1 MIITRYALLGALA
14 FAMPA
19 QAAFRPAPNTSHTVD
34 LDTAAGA
41 FSVWDAKDLTG
52 INAAHIHFRVNQVR
66 SDKKW
71 APSFNFVL
79 KRGNESVG
87 IGLIGF
93 AGKKPLLIA
102 LKRSGAEDEAFLLPT
117 EVGEE
122 NDLEITW
129 TPAGDA
135 SFTLKNAKTQGVT
148 KTGEHHTGKLSGAPE
163 MLHIMSSTGELEVMS
178 IVLGSDDGR

>member
-1 MIITRYALLGALA
+1 MVITRYALLGALA

-71 APSFNFVL
+71 APLFGFTL
-79 KRGNESVG
+79 KRQKESLGVR
-87 IGLIGF
+87 LTGF
-93 AGKKPLLIA
+93 AGKTPLLIT
-102 LKRSGAEDEAFLLPT
+102 LEHSGAEPESFVLPT
-117 EVGEE
+117 QVGEE

-135 SFTLKNAKTQGVT
+135 S
-148 KTGEHHTGKLSGAPE
+148 
-163 MLHIMSSTGELEVMS
+163 
-178 IVLGSDDGR
+178 